1 MSREPA
7 VTVEVG
13 EVLSTSPWS
22 VLKDRQIFVIA
33 VIAVVVA
40 SLAVPQFA
48 TVGNVEALLVSVSLA
63 GLTAIGMTLVVI
75 SGSLADLSVPA
86 QVALGAIVGLM
97 LDERGYGFVIALAG
111 GVLAAMVVGLTNG
124 VIIAAGGNPILVT
137 LAVLTVVKGFNQGL
151 NNSNAVY
158 GYPGTLK
165 DFANANLGPVP
176 VLVIVFF
183 AAAVAVQLVL
193 RKTRFGFNVYAAG
206 AQQGSPGCRL
216 GALSSVRSSSP
227 RR

>member
-63 GLTAIGMTLVVI
+63 
-75 SGSLADLSVPA
+75 
-86 QVALGAIVGLM
+86 
-97 LDERGYGFVIALAG
+97 
-111 GVLAAMVVGLTNG
+111 
-124 VIIAAGGNPILVT
+124 
-137 LAVLTVVKGFNQGL
+137 
-151 NNSNAVY
+151 
-158 GYPGTLK
+158 
-165 DFANANLGPVP
+165 
-176 VLVIVFF
+176 
-183 AAAVAVQLVL
+183 
-193 RKTRFGFNVYAAG
+193 
-206 AQQGSPGCRL
+206 
-216 GALSSVRSSSP
+216 
-227 RR
+227 